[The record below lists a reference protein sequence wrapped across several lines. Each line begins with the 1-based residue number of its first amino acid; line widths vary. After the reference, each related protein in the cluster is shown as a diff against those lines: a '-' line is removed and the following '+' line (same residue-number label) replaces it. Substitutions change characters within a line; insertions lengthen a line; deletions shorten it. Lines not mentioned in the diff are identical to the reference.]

1 MIYKNDTILFYYKRD
16 NYNDLQEWYNLA
28 LLSTTIIMVYKSYKN
43 NTVWSLWCLY
53 FFTFNIK
60 W

>member
-28 LLSTTIIMVYKSYKN
+28 LLSTTMVYKSHKN

>member
-28 LLSTTIIMVYKSYKN
+28 LLSTTMVYKSYKN